1 MITPQSK
8 HYLLTLFK
16 VFPMKNTFYI
26 LGIAALLFSCSTE
39 DEDEANAPDNEP
51 NEIGHEDMIL
61 GMEQDP
67 KELLKEAYQ
76 QFKEGNDEASI
87 NLANKVLEYGRAVND
102 DTLVGGA
109 LSSLCR
115 NAQRTL
121 DTTRLAELSIEL
133 AELSESSGD
142 QKWMMKR
149 AHMNAEMWRLIGNME
164 KAEAFYI
171 ESMTI
176 SESIGAMGMF
186 TIDHFN
192 KSFVSTK
199 TGDFV
204 EARRLITKYYAL
216 RQEAD
221 STSEDA
227 YGLIALAYLLEQE
240 GDIKGALEVATV
252 TRRLF
257 EEQNIFPE
265 PPDEKPL
272 ISVEISILHKLEPD
286 KIKTIGNESLNQSV
300 NGLLAKYLK

>member
-1 MITPQSK
+1 
-8 HYLLTLFK
+8 
-16 VFPMKNTFYI
+16 MKNTFYI
-26 LGIAALLFSCSTE
+26 LSIATLIFSCSTE
-39 DEDEANAPDNEP
+39 NEEEIIASDKEP
-51 NEIGHEDMIL
+51 NEIVLEDIII
-61 GMEQDP
+61 GMDQDP

-76 QFKEGNDEASI
+76 EFKEGNDEESI
-87 NLANKVLEYGRAVND
+87 KLANKVLEYGRAVND

-121 DTTRLAELSIEL
+121 DTIRLAELSIEL

-171 ESMTI
+171 ESMAI
-176 SESIGAMGMF
+176 SKSIGAMGMF

-192 KSFVSTK
+192 KSFVSTE

-240 GDIKGALEVATV
+240 GDLEGAFEVATV

-257 EEQNIFPE
+257 KEQNIFPE

-272 ISVEISILHKLEPD
+272 ISVEISILHKLESD
-286 KIKTIGNESLNQSV
+286 KIKTIGNESLNKSV
-300 NGLLAKYLK
+300 NNLLTKHLK

>member
-1 MITPQSK
+1 
-8 HYLLTLFK
+8 
-16 VFPMKNTFYI
+16 MKNIFYI

-115 NAQRTL
+115 NAQRTF

-192 KSFVSTK
+192 KSFVSTA

-216 RQEAD
+216 RHKAD

-240 GDIKGALEVATV
+240 GDLEGALEVARV

-272 ISVEISILHKLEPD
+272 ISVEINMLHKLEPE
-286 KIKTIGNESLNQSV
+286 KIKTIENESLNQSV
-300 NGLLAKYLK
+300 NDLLNRYLK

>member
-1 MITPQSK
+1 
-8 HYLLTLFK
+8 
-16 VFPMKNTFYI
+16 MKNTCYI
-26 LGIAALLFSCSTE
+26 LGIASLLFSCSAE
-39 DEDEANAPDNEP
+39 NEEKVIASDKEP
-51 NEIGHEDMIL
+51 NETVHNDIRKGIG
-61 GMEQDP
+61 QDP
-67 KELLKEAYQ
+67 KELLREAYQ

-87 NLANKVLEYGRAVND
+87 KLANQVLEYGHSVHN

-176 SESIGAMGMF
+176 SKSIGAMGMF

-192 KSFVSTK
+192 KSFVSTE

-221 STSEDA
+221 STSQDA
-227 YGLIALAYLLEQE
+227 YGLIALAFLLQQE
-240 GDIKGALEVATV
+240 GDFEGALEVATV

-257 EEQNIFPE
+257 QEQNIFPE

-272 ISVEISILHKLEPD
+272 IRVEVSILQKLETA
-286 KIKTIGNESLNQSV
+286 KIKAI
-300 NGLLAKYLK
+300 